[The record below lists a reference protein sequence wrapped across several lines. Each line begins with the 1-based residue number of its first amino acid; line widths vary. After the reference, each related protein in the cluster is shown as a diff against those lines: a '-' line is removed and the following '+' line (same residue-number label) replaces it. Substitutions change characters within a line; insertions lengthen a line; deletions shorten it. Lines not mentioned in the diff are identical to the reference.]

1 MPADPHSFPMPFARI
16 LRSSALMG
24 GAQVVVLAA
33 GFIRAKAI
41 AVILGASGV
50 GLIGIF
56 NAFSGNVSSFAGWG
70 LGTSGVRLIA
80 GAPEEEK
87 PAKVA
92 AVRRMG
98 WTLSLLGLALA
109 LILFWPV
116 GSVTFASTK
125 YALEMAIVALAVPCV
140 IASSAWSAMLQAAG
154 KIASLAKVQVSG
166 ALTGLL
172 LGLPAIYFWGTIG
185 IALSIFLAAA
195 VPAFV
200 LWRTARSESLA
211 GSVASAESGDIRQL
225 VSLGGAL
232 MVVAWL
238 GQLSAYAVR
247 LAIVRFDGLDAA
259 GYYQAAFAISGSLPG
274 FVFAAMGA
282 DFFPRVAAAKDEAEA
297 RSITE
302 KQILAGLL
310 LGVPLIVALLT
321 LGPLSIRLLYADTF
335 DAAIPLLAW
344 MAWGVFAR
352 LVAWP
357 LGFWMM
363 ARRSPR
369 AFIVV
374 EGAACLISLALPLV
388 LMGRMGLVGAA
399 VGFFWAAILYA
410 ILLVC
415 LLCRGAGMS
424 PSAGT
429 AKAIFFAALAV
440 YACQWLGT
448 LSNHLY
454 FGLLPTTLAA
464 AGCFWCY
471 RRIISKEN
479 EARTV

>member
-1 MPADPHSFPMPFARI
+1 MSFARI

-33 GFIRAKAI
+33 GFVRAKVI
-41 AVILGASGV
+41 ALILGASGV

-56 NAFSGNVSSFAGWG
+56 NAFSGNVATFAGWG

-80 GAPEEEK
+80 GASEEEK
-87 PAKVA
+87 PAKIA

-98 WTLSLLGLALA
+98 WALSLLGLALA
-109 LILFWPV
+109 LLLFWPV
-116 GSVTFASTK
+116 GSATFASSQ
-125 YALEMAIVALAVPCV
+125 YATEMAIVACAVPCI
-140 IASSAWSAMLQAAG
+140 IASSAWSALLQASG
-154 KIASLAKVQVSG
+154 KVASLAKVQIAG
-166 ALTGLL
+166 ALAGLL
-172 LGLPAIYFWGTIG
+172 IGLPAVFLWGTIG
-185 IALSIFLAAA
+185 IALSILFAAA

-200 LWRTARSESLA
+200 LWRAARAECHVSA
-211 GSVASAESGDIRQL
+211 GSSPESADLGRL
-225 VSLGGAL
+225 VKLGGAL
-232 MVVAWL
+232 MLVGWL
-238 GQLSAYAVR
+238 GQLSAYVVR
-247 LAIVRFDGLDAA
+247 LAIVRSEGLDAA

-282 DFFPRVAAAKDEAEA
+282 DFFPRVAAAKDEEEA
-297 RSITE
+297 RQITE

-388 LMGRMGLVGAA
+388 LMDRMGLVGAA

-410 ILLVC
+410 ILLAC
-415 LLCRGAGMS
+415 LMCRGPAMTPGE
-424 PSAGT
+424 GT
-429 AKAIFFAALAV
+429 VKAVLLAALAA

-448 LSNHLY
+448 LSDHLY

-479 EARTV
+479 ETRAA